1 MTKEEA
7 REKLHDLLL
16 SQAYINC
23 GKIEISLPITDINTN
38 TVSHD
43 NGINVVFKQYSF
55 RYLLKIAY
63 DLEDKK

>member
-7 REKLHDLLL
+7 KDHLDDYLSDSYERGRMLPEFDEIVLQYFGEK
-16 SQAYINC
+16 
-23 GKIEISLPITDINTN
+23 G
-38 TVSHD
+38 
-43 NGINVVFKQYSF
+43 VVQYSF